1 MEKIQLLIPVFYK
14 ILRNKKD
21 ISVSQIYGEMYN
33 TGMFRDFIL
42 KLGVT
47 SYDIVV
53 ASYALYH
60 MLTDP
65 NLKLS
70 DAIQKG
76 IHNIF
81 LVTSI
86 DIEDKSPITENCPNC
101 GGDGKFQ
108 CEECGGD
115 GTTTCDECDGSG
127 VDKEREYDCDNCDGQ
142 GVTTCYSCDGDEYL
156 DCSECGGSGALES
169 DEYEVGY
176 SKQYWV
182 VSNPEVVTQFKMRDD
197 NAYIDTDTF
206 EEIIDVDERT
216 SLFLGYSSDT
226 IEVQDFITKYDL
238 NVDDVEYG
246 DNFFINIE
254 EVSPS
259 IILKRLVGLGKFGR
273 MI

>member
-1 MEKIQLLIPVFYK
+1 MEKIELLIPVFYK

-33 TGMFRDFIL
+33 TRMFRDFIL

-60 MLTDP
+60 ILTDS
-65 NLKLS
+65 NLNLS
-70 DAIQKG
+70 DAILKG

-86 DIEDKSPITENCPNC
+86 TIEDTSPITVNCPHC
-101 GGDGKFQ
+101 GGDGKF
-108 CEECGGD
+108 ECGECNGD

-127 VDKEREYDCDNCDGQ
+127 VDKEREDDCDNCDGQ
-142 GVTTCYSCDGDEYL
+142 GETYCSSCDGEGYL
-156 DCSECGGSGALES
+156 DCSECGGSGEFES
-169 DEYEVGY
+169 DEYEVGH
-176 SKQYWV
+176 SKDYWV
-182 VSNPEVVTQFKMRDD
+182 VSNPEVVTQFKMRDE

-206 EEIIDVDERT
+206 EDIIDVDKRT
-216 SLFLGYSSDT
+216 SLFLGYSRDT
-226 IEVQDFITKYDL
+226 IEVKDFIAKYDL
-238 NVDDVEYG
+238 DVEDVNYR
-246 DNFFINIE
+246 DTFLINIE
-254 EVSPS
+254 EVAPS
-259 IILKRLVGLGKFGR
+259 IILKRLVGLGKFGQ